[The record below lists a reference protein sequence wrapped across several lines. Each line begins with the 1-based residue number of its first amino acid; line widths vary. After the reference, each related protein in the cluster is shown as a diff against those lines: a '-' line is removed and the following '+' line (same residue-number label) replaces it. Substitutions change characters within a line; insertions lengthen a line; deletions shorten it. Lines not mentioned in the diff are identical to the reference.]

1 MMIIKKRRRMIN
13 FIIFF
18 QAKSKYVL
26 SLIIFLVFLKNAY
39 VIIAIRTL
47 KVDIFSI
54 QNVITIIAIVIT
66 LETIN

>member
-1 MMIIKKRRRMIN
+1 MIIKKRRRMIN